1 MERARLEGELETTK
15 NSNKEE
21 NEVLKSQNATI
32 REESKKE
39 KMLLQAE
46 VTKERDKV
54 INMEQELKFLTDEI
68 KRKEMLYN
76 QELQTTEASL
86 EEMKSRKEIAEREL
100 KKLHELTEERIEELK
115 NSYKSKLEGLK
126 HELDSVHHEKVRKS
140 LRYHYI
146 PILYLS
152 LHYVEVEPSYFDAG
166 EKVTECQLDW
176 PLFDKCVS
184 FSLLYFDWIIIL
196 TPFFRPIRSISKTN
210 HLLFAPVF
218 PRFASSNFDWFLILV
233 SISSPGLD
241 GLNDY
246 TGTYPKTCLVP
257 SCSRSLILGI
267 G

>member
-32 REESKKE
+32 REEGKKE

-176 PLFDKCVS
+176 PL
-184 FSLLYFDWIIIL
+184 L
-196 TPFFRPIRSISKTN
+196 TSAY
-210 HLLFAPVF
+210 LFLCCT
-218 PRFASSNFDWFLILV
+218 LI
-233 SISSPGLD
+233 G
-241 GLNDY
+241 
-246 TGTYPKTCLVP
+246 
-257 SCSRSLILGI
+257 
-267 G
+267 